1 MCSSRQILSPSGS
14 LFNENQKYVD
24 PLGITK
30 TAIGD
35 PTGRIRKERAAV
47 KREGMPADPG
57 TILGWK
63 NIEGVFRPNL
73 NGSTTGV

>member
-1 MCSSRQILSPSGS
+1 MCSSRQIISPSGGM
-14 LFNENQKYVD
+14 FNENQKWMD
-24 PLGITK
+24 PLGVTD

-47 KREGMPADPG
+47 KRENQAPFAG

-63 NIEGVFRPNL
+63 NLEGRFRSVD
-73 NGSTTGV
+73 GSVVGG